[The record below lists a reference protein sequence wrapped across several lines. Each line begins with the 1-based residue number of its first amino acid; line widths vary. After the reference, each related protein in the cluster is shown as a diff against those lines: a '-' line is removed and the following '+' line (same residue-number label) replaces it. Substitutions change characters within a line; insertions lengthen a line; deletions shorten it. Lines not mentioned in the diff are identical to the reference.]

1 MKWIKIYIYNK
12 CSYKVIV
19 GILTL
24 FQGNYDD
31 NVKFINHHNSL
42 NHSFEVGENQ
52 FINKT
57 YVNGSYTNSSHY
69 FPEYSTE
76 MNILSNDAEESI
88 DWSKRGAVTSVKNQ
102 LDCGGCWS
110 FSASEAIE
118 GLFH

>member
-1 MKWIKIYIYNK
+1 MFV
-12 CSYKVIV
+12 SKVIV

-57 YVNGSYTNSSHY
+57 YVNGLTQ
-69 FPEYSTE
+69 FRPIIFL
-76 MNILSNDAEESI
+76 NIQP
-88 DWSKRGAVTSVKNQ
+88 K
-102 LDCGGCWS
+102 
-110 FSASEAIE
+110 
-118 GLFH
+118 